1 MGIFRRRAKEPPAD
15 ADLLAADQGLDD
27 TAEQTAGDDE
37 PDHDMEG
44 TVSRVRGPFDR
55 EEVGSDDG
63 YIDLGSLWVPEV
75 DGMQLRLEVD
85 KTGQQIMSVQ
95 LVLDDSVVQLQAY
108 AAPRTVGVWQQ
119 LRTETRQNV
128 LAQGGTV
135 DVTDG
140 PFGKQLEA
148 KLPNGA
154 RMRVLGIDGPRWFLR
169 AVLSGAAATD
179 GPGAAAILDVVGKVV
194 VVRGSEAMPPRELL
208 PLRVPVSR
216 DASSAGADDEA
227 AENPQPT
234 GGDSS
239 AVATSR
245 SGKQRKA
252 EDLKPFER
260 GPEITEV
267 R

>member
-15 ADLLAADQGLDD
+15 ADLLAADDDLDD
-27 TAEQTAGDDE
+27 AAAEQTAGDDDPSE
-37 PDHDMEG
+37 MEG
-44 TVSRVRGPFDR
+44 TLSRLHGPFDR
-55 EEVGSDDG
+55 DEVDDSDG
-63 YIDLGSLWVPEV
+63 YIDLGGLWVPEV

-85 KTGQQIMSVQ
+85 KTGQQVMGVQ
-95 LVLDDSVVQLQAY
+95 LVL
-108 AAPRTVGVWQQ
+108 
-119 LRTETRQNV
+119 LRTEISQSV
-128 LAQGGTV
+128 LAQGGAV
-135 DVTDG
+135 DVSDG

-148 KLPNGA
+148 RLPNGT
-154 RMRVLGIDGPRWFLR
+154 RMRFLGIDGPRWFLR

-179 GPGAAAILDVVGKVV
+179 GPGAAGILDVVRKVV
-194 VVRGSEAMPPRELL
+194 VVRGSEAMAPRELL
-208 PLRVPVSR
+208 PLRVPVAR
-216 DASSAGADDEA
+216 DAGSDGADDGA
-227 AENPQPT
+227 AESTQPT
-234 GGDSS
+234 EGDSS